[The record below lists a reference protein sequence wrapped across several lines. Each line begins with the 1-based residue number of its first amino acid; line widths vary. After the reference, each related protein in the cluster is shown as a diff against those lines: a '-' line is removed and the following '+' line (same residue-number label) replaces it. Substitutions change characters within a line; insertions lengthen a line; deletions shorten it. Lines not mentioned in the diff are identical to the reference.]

1 MADYKKTAEGV
12 LAAIGGAAN
21 VTFATHCV
29 TRLRFNL
36 ADQALVDR
44 DAVRVVPGVLGEQYS
59 GEQYQVIIGPT
70 VTHVYNEVCEVGG
83 IEHQAAVDENLDPQ
97 ASAAEK
103 RPLTPGR
110 IGSAILDALTGC
122 LTPVIPMLVA
132 GGLVKLI
139 LMILGPS
146 ALGLVQEGSDL
157 FKLLTFVGDAGFYFL
172 PMAVAYTGSK
182 KFGSNTVIS
191 VFIAGIMLHP
201 TLAEIVATGKPFT
214 VYGIPMWLTAYG
226 STVFPMILIT
236 AVQAQVEKLLNRIIP
251 DQVHLLFVP
260 VLTVLAMT
268 PVALCVLGPCG
279 AIMGVAIQ
287 SALMWVHNVLGPV
300 GIALIGALFMPL
312 VATGMHLPIIVLGMS
327 TLATQGYEN
336 VIFVMGAASTFA
348 SIACGLGFLIKAKTA
363 EDRELGLSCFITQ
376 AVVGVGEPT
385 IFGILLR
392 YPRVLA
398 YQAIGT
404 FVGTLY
410 AAIMGVTCY
419 APLYTNFTVV
429 LEFIGGDSMANFVH
443 ACISG
448 GIGFVVT
455 LALIMILGVEGNK
468 KRLS

>member
-21 VTFATHCV
+21 VAFATHCV

-44 DAVRVVPGVLGEQYS
+44 DAVRAVPGVLGEQYS

-83 IEHQAAVDENLDPQ
+83 IEHQAAVDENLDSQ
-97 ASAAEK
+97 STEAEK
-103 RPLTPGR
+103 QPLTPARVGN
-110 IGSAILDALTGC
+110 AILDALTGC

-201 TLAEIVATGKPFT
+201 TMAEIVAAGKPFT
-214 VYGIPMWLTAYG
+214 VYGIPMWLTTYG

-279 AIMGVAIQ
+279 AIMGVAIE
-287 SALMWVHNVLGPV
+287 SALMWVHDVLGPV

-336 VIFVMGAASTFA
+336 VI
-348 SIACGLGFLIKAKTA
+348 
-363 EDRELGLSCFITQ
+363 
-376 AVVGVGEPT
+376 
-385 IFGILLR
+385 
-392 YPRVLA
+392 
-398 YQAIGT
+398 
-404 FVGTLY
+404 
-410 AAIMGVTCY
+410 
-419 APLYTNFTVV
+419 
-429 LEFIGGDSMANFVH
+429 
-443 ACISG
+443 
-448 GIGFVVT
+448 
-455 LALIMILGVEGNK
+455 
-468 KRLS
+468 